1 MNRPLVPAASI
12 GRVDLLLGHATML
25 TADRWDDIAGMVQEA
40 MGIALLM
47 AAMRPASPPAQVPG
61 LAGLNVR
68 DCIERA
74 RAEVQAWDL
83 ALAADLPDL
92 ARLRVLLT
100 DLRHQ
105 LDAPGEGQ
113 G

>member
-1 MNRPLVPAASI
+1 MNAPHVPATSI

-25 TADRWDDIAGMVQEA
+25 TADRWDDVAGMIQEA
-40 MGIALLM
+40 MGIALLL
-47 AAMRPASPPAQVPG
+47 AATYPASPPARVTD
-61 LAGLNVR
+61 LAGLGAW
-68 DCIERA
+68 DCIEQA
-74 RAEVQAWDL
+74 WAEVQTWDL

-100 DLRHQ
+100 DLRLH
-105 LDAPGEGQ
+105 LAAAVEGQ